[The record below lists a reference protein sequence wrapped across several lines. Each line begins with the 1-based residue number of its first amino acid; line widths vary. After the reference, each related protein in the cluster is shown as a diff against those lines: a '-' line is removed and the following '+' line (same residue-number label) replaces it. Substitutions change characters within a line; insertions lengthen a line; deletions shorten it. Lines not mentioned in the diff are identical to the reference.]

1 MAYHGRLGV
10 FLVVE
15 AEKLFI
21 RSSGSL
27 RSVVATVE
35 REREA
40 VSLTHILVEWEL
52 EELDGNASRK
62 SRANRL
68 RVSTGRLPSP
78 EMVKSLVSEAYERFK
93 SNAEGCSSD
102 LYEAL
107 ARVPRN
113 LFGVCM
119 VGTSGNVYA
128 VGDTDHPFSIMSV
141 SKPFVFALVCQSI
154 GGEQAREKLGANSTG
169 LPFSSL

>member
-1 MAYHGRLGV
+1 MEIQ
-10 FLVVE
+10 VE
-15 AEKLFI
+15 
-21 RSSGSL
+21 S
-27 RSVVATVE
+27 
-35 REREA
+35 RER
-40 VSLTHILVEWEL
+40 T
-52 EELDGNASRK
+52 GYGY
-62 SRANRL
+62 
-68 RVSTGRLPSP
+68 VSTGRLPSP

-102 LYEAL
+102 VYEAL

-141 SKPFVFALVCQSI
+141 SKPFVFALVCRRLAASRPARNSGQTAPDYRSVRSPQSN
-154 GGEQAREKLGANSTG
+154 A
-169 LPFSSL
+169 

>member
-52 EELDGNASRK
+52 EELDGNTSRK

-68 RVSTGRLPSP
+68 RLCVYWPIAVTRDG
-78 EMVKSLVSEAYERFK
+78 EVI
-93 SNAEGCSSD
+93 
-102 LYEAL
+102 
-107 ARVPRN
+107 
-113 LFGVCM
+113 GVRGLRAFQIKRRRM
-119 VGTSGNVYA
+119 
-128 VGDTDHPFSIMSV
+128 
-141 SKPFVFALVCQSI
+141 Q
-154 GGEQAREKLGANSTG
+154 LGP
-169 LPFSSL
+169 L